1 MANNKAFVRYA
12 NNKAVPGSLI
22 VRKKAPSV
30 GVWKEVNYDLCC
42 DDVCPQCP
50 DCPPV
55 IPFCM
60 ENWAFENFDGTTFR
74 NGDPIPQVTN
84 NAAWAA
90 LTTPAWCYFN
100 NNPLNGQI
108 YGKLY
113 NWYAVNDPR
122 GLAPIGWR
130 VPTDADWTALTTC
143 LGGEEVAGGKM
154 KTTGTTQDNTGL
166 WLSPN
171 IGATNESG
179 FTGLPGGVRYSS
191 DGSFSTISSFGNW
204 WSSTEANTNDAWN
217 RFLYYLF
224 GNVLR
229 VSSLKTNGFSVR
241 LIKDI

>member
-30 GVWKEVNYDLCC
+30 GTWKEVNYDLCC
-42 DDVCPQCP
+42 DDVCPQP
-50 DCPPV
+50 T
-55 IPFCM
+55 PFCT

-74 NGDPIPQVTN
+74 NGDPIPEVTN
-84 NAAWAA
+84 PTAWSG
-90 LTTPAWCYFN
+90 LTTPAWCYYN
-100 NNPLNGQI
+100 NTSTNGQI

-130 VPTDADWTALTTC
+130 VPTDDDWTALTTC

-154 KTTGTTQDNTGL
+154 KTTGTIEDNTGL
-166 WLSPN
+166 WQSPN
-171 IGATNESG
+171 TGATNESG
-179 FTGLPGGVRYSS
+179 FNGLPGGLRYSS
-191 DGSFSTISSFGNW
+191 GAFDDIGSRGFW
-204 WSSTEANTNDAWN
+204 WSSTENSSTSAWYRLLSYN
-217 RFLYYLF
+217 YGYVTRSAS
-224 GNVLR
+224 N
-229 VSSLKTNGFSVR
+229 KKNGFSVR

>member
-1 MANNKAFVRYA
+1 MANNKAFIRYA

-30 GVWKEVNYDLCC
+30 GTWKEVNYDLCC
-42 DDVCPQCP
+42 DDVCPQP
-50 DCPPV
+50 T
-55 IPFCM
+55 PFCM

-90 LTTPAWCYFN
+90 LTTPAWCYYDN
-100 NNPLNGQI
+100 DPLNGQI

-113 NWYAVNDPR
+113 NWYAVTDPR
-122 GLAPIGWR
+122 GFAPIGWR
-130 VPTDADWTALTTC
+130 VPTDDDWTALTTC

-154 KTTGTTQDNTGL
+154 KATGTIQDNTGL

-179 FTGLPGGVRYSS
+179 FTGLPGGARYNSGAFNNIG
-191 DGSFSTISSFGNW
+191 DTAFW
-204 WSSTEANTNDAWN
+204 WSSTEYDSEFALFRSVEAVDIVVN
-217 RFLYYLF
+217 RII
-224 GNVLR
+224 NN
-229 VSSLKTNGFSVR
+229 KTYGLSVR